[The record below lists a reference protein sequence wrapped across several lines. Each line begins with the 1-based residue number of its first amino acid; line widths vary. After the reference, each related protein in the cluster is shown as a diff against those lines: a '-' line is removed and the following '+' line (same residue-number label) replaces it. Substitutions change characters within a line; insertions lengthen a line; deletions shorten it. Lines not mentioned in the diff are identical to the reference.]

1 MAAPVVSGVLALL
14 MQYFP
19 EYSPLD
25 IKNITVSSVLEPGIE
40 VLVPG
45 QSLESKYLPFNR
57 LSRHGGI
64 VNAYRAVQKAING
77 LEK

>member
-14 MQYFP
+14 MQYFLIF
-19 EYSPLD
+19 PLD

-45 QSLESKYLPFNR
+45 QSLESKIPPL
-57 LSRHGGI
+57 I
-64 VNAYRAVQKAING
+64 VYQDTEALLLR
-77 LEK
+77 